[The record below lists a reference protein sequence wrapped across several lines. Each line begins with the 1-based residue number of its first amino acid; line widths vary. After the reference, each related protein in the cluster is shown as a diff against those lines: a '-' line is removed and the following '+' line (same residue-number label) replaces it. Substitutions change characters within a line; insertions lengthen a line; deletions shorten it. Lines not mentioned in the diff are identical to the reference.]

1 MMQRHAFVLSRVE
14 GHKSWS
20 EDSNC
25 LSGYTFG
32 LAGARPAM
40 GIVAS

>member
-1 MMQRHAFVLSRVE
+1 MMQRYASVLSRTE
-14 GHKSWS
+14 DHKSWS

-32 LAGARPAM
+32 LAGARPEM